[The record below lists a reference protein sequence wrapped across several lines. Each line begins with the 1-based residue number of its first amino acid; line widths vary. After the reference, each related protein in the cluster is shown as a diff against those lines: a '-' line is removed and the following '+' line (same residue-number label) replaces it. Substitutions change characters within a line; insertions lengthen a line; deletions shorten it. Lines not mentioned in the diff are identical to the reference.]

1 MVLNVEELV
10 GVVRINALGV
20 EAILLLE
27 DRGPLVGVIIVL
39 RDVHGLSLVLE
50 VTLHLDAVGVGQARL
65 RYSACVNVDTVSL

>member
-10 GVVRINALGV
+10 GVVRVYALGV

-27 DRGPLVGVIIVL
+27 DRGPLVWVIIVL

-50 VTLHLDAVGVGQARL
+50 VTLHLDAVGVGQGRL
-65 RYSACVNVDTVSL
+65 RYSACANVDTVSL